1 MTQAF
6 PELFPTPSPASC
18 FSLPGPDGWRL
29 IGIDTHDTD
38 ASEGWNGDTDDE
50 AFKAHGWDGQ
60 GGVVKPTQYG
70 TLYLAVG
77 CALRVCLSVL
87 SEDLRAGW
95 LAEELQA
102 HADARTLLFMHHPPI
117 DMGVARLDDA
127 SLETQAEFAGLLEGA
142 PQVEGIFCG
151 HVK

>member
-1 MTQAF
+1 MERSRLIPGNHESRSLMTQAF
-6 PELFPTPSPASC
+6 PELFPAPSLASC

-77 CALRVCLSVL
+77 CALLPSPWKQDHPVASSAPRHTSARPPPPKCLLLMHLL
-87 SEDLRAGW
+87 S
-95 LAEELQA
+95 
-102 HADARTLLFMHHPPI
+102 LL
-117 DMGVARLDDA
+117 V
-127 SLETQAEFAGLLEGA
+127 A
-142 PQVEGIFCG
+142 PQGRDSPGPWVVHCP
-151 HVK
+151 